1 MMDKKRWLWKRK
13 SSDKSSGETESSGSV
28 SSHSERYSDEQ
39 EALKESPTRSNQS
52 PDVTSKATA
61 YAEEVNHSSFINE
74 QLPEEVTSKSV
85 PAAGIA
91 SDGSSEN
98 DENEENVNIIDV
110 KEGDLNDGLRNMSEK
125 LSAALVN
132 VNAKEDLVK
141 QHAKVAEEAIAGW
154 EKAENEVAV
163 LKKQLDTVIL
173 RNSVLEDRVT
183 HLDGALKECVRQ
195 LRQTREEQEENIYDA
210 VAKKTQELES
220 AKIKLENKLT
230 ELQNKLDA
238 SEAKSS
244 SIDFDMC
251 QKVENLERENM
262 ALRHEILVQS
272 EDLEVRTIERDLS
285 TQAAET
291 ASKQHLES
299 IKKVAKLEAE
309 CRRLR
314 SMASRASLAN
324 DHKSIAQSSFS
335 VESPTDSQS
344 DSADRLATLET
355 EAKKMNGSEPNK
367 CEPSCLD
374 SWASALIAE
383 LDQFK
388 NEKCRQT
395 PSSSVKI
402 DLMDDFLEMERLV
415 ALPESKK
422 ENMVQEL
429 VAINQCINKE
439 ISLRV
444 EFEIMNQ
451 QMDEL
456 KEKLEKVE
464 ADKAELE
471 IALMNSEE
479 CIEESQHQLRE
490 TQEKLEELQRE
501 LENAYKSKQRVENH
515 LLDMVAEAE
524 TLSVKVEF
532 LEAEVD
538 KERAVSSEIA
548 MKYRDL
554 EEEFE
559 RKSAKVDILEVE
571 LDKKDLSSEIAMKC
585 RDLEEEL
592 ERKSAKVDILEAEV
606 AKEKDLSSEIVM
618 KCMDLE
624 EELERKSA
632 EVDILE
638 AELDKKKDLSS
649 EIALKFRDLEKDLE
663 RKSAKVNILEAELD
677 KKDMPN
683 EIAMKCKDL
692 KEELE
697 SKSTKVDLLEAEVAK
712 ERDVSDKIAK
722 KCKDLEEEL
731 QRKSAKVELL
741 EAEVAKE
748 RDVLDKIAKKCKD
761 LEEVLESKSAKVE
774 LLDAEVDNERA
785 VSDEISMKCKDLE
798 EKLERKSAKV
808 DLLEEELH
816 KERANSEEIAMKCR
830 ELEEELLRS
839 TASSYGEK
847 KIKQED
853 LALAAGKLAECQK
866 TIASLGNQ
874 LKSLATLE
882 DFLIDTASIP
892 ASPSLI
898 GQAGGE
904 LWKLHS
910 NGTFLPK
917 RDSICSRLADG
928 SSYPSLNK
936 NEETSPLSSSSSTS
950 SPALQ
955 NHVSSERSRN
965 GFAKFFSR
973 TKSGIRLEI

>member
-1 MMDKKRWLWKRK
+1 MPFGFEANVRLLDPMMDKKRWLWKRK

-532 LEAEVD
+532 LEAEVA
-538 KERAVSSEIA
+538 KERDVSDKIA
-548 MKYRDL
+548 KKCKDL
-554 EEEFE
+554 EEELQ
-559 RKSAKVDILEVE
+559 RKSAKVE
-571 LDKKDLSSEIAMKC
+571 
-585 RDLEEEL
+585 
-592 ERKSAKVDILEAEV
+592 
-606 AKEKDLSSEIVM
+606 
-618 KCMDLE
+618 
-624 EELERKSA
+624 
-632 EVDILE
+632 
-638 AELDKKKDLSS
+638 
-649 EIALKFRDLEKDLE
+649 
-663 RKSAKVNILEAELD
+663 
-677 KKDMPN
+677 
-683 EIAMKCKDL
+683 
-692 KEELE
+692 
-697 SKSTKVDLLEAEVAK
+697 LLEAEVAK
-712 ERDVSDKIAK
+712 ERDVSDKYAK

>member
-1 MMDKKRWLWKRK
+1 MPFSFEANVRLLDPMMDKTRWLWKRK

-39 EALKESPTRSNQS
+39 EALKESPSRSNHS
-52 PDVTSKATA
+52 PDVTSKARG
-61 YAEEVNHSSFINE
+61 YAEDVNHSSFINE
-74 QLPEEVTSKSV
+74 QLPEEVTSKSL

-98 DENEENVNIIDV
+98 DENGENENIIDV

-132 VNAKEDLVK
+132 ANAKEDLVK

-210 VAKKTQELES
+210 VGKKTQELES

-251 QKVENLERENM
+251 QKVEYLEKENL

-272 EDLEVRTIERDLS
+272 EELEIRTIERDLS
-285 TQAAET
+285 TKAAET

-314 SMASRASLAN
+314 SMASRTSLSN
-324 DHKSIAQSSFS
+324 DHKSIVQSSFS
-335 VESPTDSQS
+335 VESLTDSLS
-344 DSADRLATLET
+344 DSADRLTAVET
-355 EAKKMNGSEPNK
+355 EANKINGSEPNK
-367 CEPSCLD
+367 CEPSCSD

-395 PSSSVKI
+395 PSNSVKI

-415 ALPESKK
+415 ALPESEK
-422 ENMVQEL
+422 ETMVQES
-429 VAINQCINKE
+429 VVTNQCMNKE
-439 ISLRV
+439 SSLRV

-471 IALMNSEE
+471 IALMKSEG
-479 CIEESQHQLRE
+479 CIEESQLQLRE
-490 TQEKLEELQRE
+490 AQEKLEELQRE
-501 LENAYKSKQRVENH
+501 LESKF
-515 LLDMVAEAE
+515 A
-524 TLSVKVEF
+524 KVE
-532 LEAEVD
+532 
-538 KERAVSSEIA
+538 
-548 MKYRDL
+548 
-554 EEEFE
+554 
-559 RKSAKVDILEVE
+559 
-571 LDKKDLSSEIAMKC
+571 
-585 RDLEEEL
+585 
-592 ERKSAKVDILEAEV
+592 
-606 AKEKDLSSEIVM
+606 
-618 KCMDLE
+618 
-624 EELERKSA
+624 
-632 EVDILE
+632 
-638 AELDKKKDLSS
+638 
-649 EIALKFRDLEKDLE
+649 
-663 RKSAKVNILEAELD
+663 
-677 KKDMPN
+677 
-683 EIAMKCKDL
+683 
-692 KEELE
+692 
-697 SKSTKVDLLEAEVAK
+697 LLEAQVAK

-722 KCKDLEEEL
+722 MCKDLEEEL

-839 TASSYGEK
+839 TTSSYGEK

-904 LWKLHS
+904 LWKFHS
-910 NGTFLPK
+910 NGTFSPK
-917 RDSICSRLADG
+917 RDSISSRLADG
-928 SSYPSLNK
+928 SSCPSLNK
-936 NEETSPLSSSSSTS
+936 NEETSSLSSSSSTS
-950 SPALQ
+950 SPALP

>member
-1 MMDKKRWLWKRK
+1 MDKKRWLWKRK
-13 SSDKSSGETESSGSV
+13 SSDKSPGETESSGSV
-28 SSHSERYSDEQ
+28 SSRSERYSDEQ
-39 EALKESPTRSNQS
+39 EALKESPSRSNQS
-52 PDVTSKATA
+52 PDVTSKATV

-85 PAAGIA
+85 PATGIA
-91 SDGSSEN
+91 SDGSSEK
-98 DENEENVNIIDV
+98 DENGENENIKDV
-110 KEGDLNDGLRNMSEK
+110 KEGNLNDGLKNMSEK

-244 SIDFDMC
+244 SMELDMC
-251 QKVENLERENM
+251 QKVEYLERENM

-272 EDLEVRTIERDLS
+272 EELEIRTIERDLS

-299 IKKVAKLEAE
+299 IMKVAKLEAE

-335 VESPTDSQS
+335 VESLTDSQS
-344 DSADRLATLET
+344 DSAEGLTAVEV
-355 EAKKMNGSEPNK
+355 EANRINGSEPNK
-367 CEPSCLD
+367 CEPSCSD

-388 NEKCRQT
+388 NKKCRQRQ
-395 PSSSVKI
+395 SSSVKI

-415 ALPESKK
+415 SLPETKK
-422 ENMVQEL
+422 ESLVQES
-429 VAINQCINKE
+429 VNTNQFINKE
-439 ISLRV
+439 SSPRIN
-444 EFEIMNQ
+444 FEIMNQ

-456 KEKLEKVE
+456 KQKLEKVE

-471 IALMNSEE
+471 IALMKSEE
-479 CIEESQHQLRE
+479 CIEESQLQLRE
-490 TQEKLEELQRE
+490 AEEKLEALQSE
-501 LENAYKSKQRVENH
+501 LENAYKSKQRIENH

-538 KERAVSSEIA
+538 KERTV
-548 MKYRDL
+548 
-554 EEEFE
+554 
-559 RKSAKVDILEVE
+559 
-571 LDKKDLSSEIAMKC
+571 SSEIAMKC
-585 RDLEEEL
+585 RDLEEKL
-592 ERKSAKVDILEAEV
+592 ERKSAKVDILEAE
-606 AKEKDLSSEIVM
+606 
-618 KCMDLE
+618 
-624 EELERKSA
+624 
-632 EVDILE
+632 
-638 AELDKKKDLSS
+638 LDKKNVVS
-649 EIALKFRDLEKDLE
+649 
-663 RKSAKVNILEAELD
+663 
-677 KKDMPN
+677 N

-692 KEELE
+692 EEELQSKSTKVDFLEAKVAKERDVSDKCTKRCNDLEEELE
-697 SKSTKVDLLEAEVAK
+697 SKSARVDLLEAEIAKERDALDKTAKKYKDLKEVLESKSAKVDLLEAEVAK
-712 ERDVSDKIAK
+712 ERDVLDKTAK
-722 KCKDLEEEL
+722 KYKDL
-731 QRKSAKVELL
+731 K
-741 EAEVAKE
+741 
-748 RDVLDKIAKKCKD
+748 
-761 LEEVLESKSAKVE
+761 EVLESKSAKVD
-774 LLDAEVDNERA
+774 LLEEEVDKERA
-785 VSDEISMKCKDLE
+785 VSDEISMKCKELE
-798 EKLERKSAKV
+798 EKLESKSAKV
-808 DLLEEELH
+808 NFLEEEVH
-816 KERANSEEIAMKCR
+816 KERATSEKIAMKCR

-882 DFLIDTASIP
+882 DFLIDTASIA

-898 GQAGGE
+898 GHAGGE
-904 LWKLHS
+904 MWKLHS
-910 NGTFLPK
+910 NGTFSPK
-917 RDSICSRLADG
+917 RDSISSRLADG
-928 SSYPSLNK
+928 SSCPPLNK

-950 SPALQ
+950 SPALPT
-955 NHVSSERSRN
+955 HASSERSRN